1 MTDIIEVVDDTTIVA
16 VVEQAP
22 TIIVEVPQDDETTV
36 VEIHVPGPQGPGSTI
51 EIGGDNTQVQF
62 NDGGLLAGDPTF
74 VFDKGTKAL
83 GAQILETSEIQFP
96 SVDGTLT
103 VTPAAVTADVSKVMV
118 VADSQTVGGTIN
130 FGDTG
135 LDFQNDQ
142 YALNVTSSGVY
153 ASYTNESN
161 VTRAQFTY
169 YGCRA
174 DHILID
180 GDTRY
185 TNYATVAAEKIEL
198 LRNTYSIS
206 TTELISRA
214 SAALRPDSL
223 RFGRQ
228 YSSISIVVNGDMADE
243 VDLSVQWPAE
253 SGTLARVEDITLAI
267 DASLQPIVVGAP
279 SSVAGV
285 LTLDFAG
292 KSRAVFAVTLTE
304 NVTSV
309 VHTNVPTGVF
319 LEKEVHYTQGGAGT
333 YTVAQPASHKA
344 LGGSDTAVAT
354 TVGKVTVQSA
364 ASVDGGTTWR
374 YAMQESG

>member
-118 VADSQTVGGTIN
+118 VADSQTVGETIN
-130 FGDTG
+130 FGDTVLRSG
-135 LDFQNDQ
+135 DIYIYDNNPDIGF
-142 YALNVTSSGVY
+142 YAGSQLAHITKTTTVGDLVTHQLSRMGYMSGSPGFYVRDSIYNNATSEYDSY
-153 ASYTNESN
+153 AIANL
-161 VTRAQFTY
+161 RAGSLSFNTSASDITTIVPN
-169 YGCRA
+169 G
-174 DHILID
+174 
-180 GDTRY
+180 GVVG
-185 TNYATVAAEKIEL
+185 NIE
-198 LRNTYSIS
+198 
-206 TTELISRA
+206 
-214 SAALRPDSL
+214 
-223 RFGRQ
+223 
-228 YSSISIVVNGDMADE
+228 VV
-243 VDLSVQWPAE
+243 WPAE
-253 SGTLARVEDITLAI
+253 SGTLARVEELNIAFAILGGGITALYATF
-267 DASLQPIVVGAP
+267 DDP

-292 KSRAVFAVTLTE
+292 KARAIFTVTLHE
-304 NVTSV
+304 NVTSIV
-309 VHTNVPTGVF
+309 YANLPSDVF
-319 LEKEVHYTQGGAGT
+319 LEHEIHYAQNGTGGW
-333 YTVAQPASHKA
+333 TVAQPASHHA
-344 LGGSDTAVAT
+344 LGGSDTAVAAAA
-354 TVGKVTVQSA
+354 GAVTVFAGS
-364 ASVDGGTTWR
+364 SVDGGTTWR
-374 YAMQESG
+374 YAMQESA